1 MVRKREFEEFERHVR
16 GELAHVRE
24 QLRRLDDPAVGLSAL
39 HGETARSGLRLQ
51 ELVQAGVTELRKE
64 NREVRS
70 RQDRL
75 IGELHEARSEL
86 RDLRELTDA
95 LRAALPR
102 PRAAAEDTVEGPE
115 GGEWP
120 DGRPEGTPGR
130 PPAHPGTPAGD
141 ASGHGPGA
149 ATPDHRGGAG
159 TAAPEPAAP
168 GAPSPGAAASDTA
181 PAGIA
186 PADTAPAHANADQQG
201 ETMEST
207 HPHPHPSGDGGD
219 LDHRALR
226 NAVEAAYR
234 GADTPT
240 ATASAAPPASP
251 DRPGDPRVAH
261 GVLLLKAAGVAT
273 VELLAHRD
281 TWEWLAALAAD
292 HDHFR
297 TPPAVEDVKEG
308 RVRTVLSGR
317 SLIAVLIKLWAT
329 RADAA
334 PLEANWAM
342 ATTAYHRVADGLA
355 DVTGRGQTV
364 RIVLDDGSPH
374 SAEG

>member
-1 MVRKREFEEFERHVR
+1 M
-16 GELAHVRE
+16 RE
-24 QLRRLDDPAVGLSAL
+24 QLTRLDDPAVGLSAL
-39 HGETARSGLRLQ
+39 HGETARSGLQLQ

-64 NREVRS
+64 NREARG

-75 IGELHEARSEL
+75 TGELHEARSEL

-102 PRAAAEDTVEGPE
+102 PRAAGGDRAEGQEGE
-115 GGEWP
+115 EWP
-120 DGRPEGTPGR
+120 YGPPEGTPGQ
-130 PPAHPGTPAGD
+130 PPAHPGAPTGD
-141 ASGHGPGA
+141 DSGRGGDEPEYGPGA
-149 ATPDHRGGAG
+149 AAPDHRDGAG
-159 TAAPEPAAP
+159 TATPDPTAPD
-168 GAPSPGAAASDTA
+168 APSPGAAASDTA
-181 PAGIA
+181 ST
-186 PADTAPAHANADQQG
+186 DTAPAGTSPTDTAPTHANADPQG
-201 ETMEST
+201 ETMGST

-219 LDHRALR
+219 LDHRALG

-234 GADTPT
+234 GADRP
-240 ATASAAPPASP
+240 AAPAPPASP

-261 GVLLLKAAGVAT
+261 GVLLLRAAGVAT

-297 TPPAVEDVKEG
+297 IPPAVEDVKEG

-329 RADAA
+329 RAGAA
-334 PLEANWAM
+334 PLEADWAM
-342 ATTAYHRVADGLA
+342 ATTTYHRVADGLT

>member
-1 MVRKREFEEFERHVR
+1 MVRKRKFEEFERYVR
-16 GELAHVRE
+16 AELAHVRG
-24 QLRRLDDPAVGLSAL
+24 QLTCLDDPAVGLSAL

-51 ELVQAGVTELRKE
+51 ELVQSGVTELRRE
-64 NREVRS
+64 NREVRG

-75 IGELHEARSEL
+75 IGELQEARDEL
-86 RDLRELTDA
+86 RKLRELTDG

-102 PRAAAEDTVEGPE
+102 PRAAAPDPAVGPE
-115 GGEWP
+115 GEEWP
-120 DGRPEGTPGR
+120 YGLPEGAPGE
-130 PPAHPGTPAGD
+130 PPA
-141 ASGHGPGA
+141 GPGA
-149 ATPDHRGGAG
+149 PAGGEPGHGSAAAPPDHRGGAG
-159 TAAPEPAAP
+159 TAAPEPTAP
-168 GAPSPGAAASDTA
+168 DAPSPGAAAS
-181 PAGIA
+181 
-186 PADTAPAHANADQQG
+186 DTAPAHANADQQG

-207 HPHPHPSGDGGD
+207 DPRPHPHPAGNGED
-219 LDHRALR
+219 LDHRALG

-234 GADTPT
+234 GADTPA
-240 ATASAAPPASP
+240 ATAPAAPPASP
-251 DRPGDPRVAH
+251 DRPADPRVAH
-261 GVLLLKAAGVAT
+261 GVLLLRAAGIASA
-273 VELLAHRD
+273 ELLTHRD

-308 RVRTVLSGR
+308 RVRAVLSGR

-342 ATTAYHRVADGLA
+342 ATTAYHRIADGLA